1 MYRTLF
7 YTSITLDTNTGNLRR
22 MILPDSPHRTNFCT
36 TSAIDARIGRNRFCF
51 QEIHHLFIPSFGFII
66 STVIRS
72 PLSRNLYSGK
82 FSWLQYSSHDLCRK
96 LFCLFQIF
104 PVGTPGS
111 QPGRER
117 MLTDKSRSSYRMK
130 PSISLNIIQFDERIP
145 IGPIPIN
152 HNRYRPGPIT
162 LPGSQVVQ

>member
-66 STVIRS
+66 PTVIRS

-82 FSWLQYSSHDLCRK
+82 TNKSCLLILNNLHISSNSQICLSL
-96 LFCLFQIF
+96 LFVPINSGTIF
-104 PVGTPGS
+104 PSTGAHLDFSQKQEVG
-111 QPGRER
+111 QKR
-117 MLTDKSRSSYRMK
+117 
-130 PSISLNIIQFDERIP
+130 
-145 IGPIPIN
+145 
-152 HNRYRPGPIT
+152 
-162 LPGSQVVQ
+162 